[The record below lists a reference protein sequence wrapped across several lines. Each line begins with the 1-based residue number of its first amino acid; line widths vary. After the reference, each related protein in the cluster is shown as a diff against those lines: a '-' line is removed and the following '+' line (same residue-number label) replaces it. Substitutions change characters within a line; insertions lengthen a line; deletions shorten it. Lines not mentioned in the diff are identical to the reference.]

1 MASGIFVSRGSSYV
15 PSTLSLPYISIVL
28 VIGLILFF
36 QRDFIFTSI
45 CSIAISGTFWQERK
59 WTDVKVHWKAQNDHD
74 VNYFIIFEYIQYITI
89 TLWKKKRAH
98 AIFFHFAEKKRKELR
113 VQITGSTSAW
123 GLWSSSGEAHISRL
137 SVHKSSHQIL
147 FLKFY
152 SKEHQGSKEVHGGQQ
167 VLSKQARPQDLQVS
181 MRPVPGL
188 LCL

>member
-1 MASGIFVSRGSSYV
+1 MAPGIFVSRGSSYV
-15 PSTLSLPYISIVL
+15 PSTLSPPSISIVL

-36 QRDFIFTSI
+36 QRDFIFASI
-45 CSIAISGTFWQERK
+45 CSLAISGTFWQERK

-74 VNYFIIFEYIQYITI
+74 VNYFMIFEYTQYITI
-89 TLWKKKRAH
+89 TLWKKEGACYFLPFCRE
-98 AIFFHFAEKKRKELR
+98 EKTGTESSNYWVNFSLR
-113 VQITGSTSAW
+113 FVVQ
-123 GLWSSSGEAHISRL
+123 SGETHISWL
-137 SVHKSSHQIL
+137 SVQKSSHQIV

-181 MRPVPGL
+181 MRRAPGL